1 MKKILLSLSLVSSF
15 VSSLA
20 LAASFE
26 QTLQET
32 IKASTK
38 QNAKI
43 LKIQDLKS
51 TPNIKLVLIEV
62 GKMQV
67 PIFASSD
74 GRAVIGVSNVF
85 FSSNNEDMGAVG
97 SLIKQTQNDTP
108 DDEKLSKF
116 FKQIPKDDYIILESK
131 NKNSKKITYIISD
144 PNCPSC
150 QKELKNIDKHLAD
163 SNVYML
169 IVGFVGKD
177 SPLKAS
183 MLRERAADMKD
194 NKQKLALLQEVYT
207 PNSKVPSSFINI
219 DIKDTM
225 RLNQKTME
233 AGIKSVPFIFES
245 EK

>member
-1 MKKILLSLSLVSSF
+1 MKKLLFF
-15 VSSLA
+15 VFLTFNLCFGA
-20 LAASFE
+20 NFE
-26 QTLQET
+26 QTLQNT
-32 IKASTK
+32 IKQSAK
-38 QNAKI
+38 QDVKI
-43 LKIQDLKS
+43 LKTQNLKS

-74 GRAVIGVSNVF
+74 GKAVIGVSNVF
-85 FSSNNEDMGAVG
+85 FSASAEDMGAVG
-97 SLIKQTQNDTP
+97 SLVKQSQNDTP
-108 DDEKLSKF
+108 DEEKLNKL

-144 PNCPSC
+144 PSCPSC

-169 IVGFVGKD
+169 VVGFVGKD
-177 SPLKAS
+177 SPIKAS

-194 NKQKLALLQEVYT
+194 SKQRLALLQEVYT
-207 PNSKVPSSFINI
+207 PNSKVPSSYINI

-225 RLNQKTME
+225 RLNQKVME
-233 AGIKSVPFIFES
+233 AGIKSVPFVYES
-245 EK
+245 GK

>member
-32 IKASTK
+32 IKSSTK

-131 NKNSKKITYIISD
+131 NKNSKK
-144 PNCPSC
+144 
-150 QKELKNIDKHLAD
+150 
-163 SNVYML
+163 
-169 IVGFVGKD
+169 
-177 SPLKAS
+177 SPTLS
-183 MLRERAADMKD
+183 P
-194 NKQKLALLQEVYT
+194 T
-207 PNSKVPSSFINI
+207 PTAQAVK
-219 DIKDTM
+219 
-225 RLNQKTME
+225 
-233 AGIKSVPFIFES
+233 KS
-245 EK
+245 